1 MRNFETWLSTFRSSI
16 ADYGYYVDFEKVYR
30 NVEDIKI
37 ELSILNTLIGSKKIE
52 DDFRKIIHEYPQTL
66 KCIPI
71 LLAVRQN
78 EISIMDGNT
87 SYNFNF
93 THPNYSIDDYVNFM
107 RKSGLFELL
116 SNHIVSNLNDY
127 VLGIETGLDSNGRK
141 NRGGHLMEKLVES
154 YIKKLTIKYTYYKEM
169 YLSEIQNKWG
179 INLANLS
186 NDGKAEKRFDFVIKT
201 DSMVYAIET
210 NFYGSGGSKLNET
223 ARSYKML
230 SLEAKQIEGF
240 KFIWITD
247 GTSWFTAKKNLQET
261 FDIMDDM
268 YNITDLE
275 NGILNQIIV

>member
-1 MRNFETWLSTFRSSI
+1 
-16 ADYGYYVDFEKVYR
+16 
-30 NVEDIKI
+30 
-37 ELSILNTLIGSKKIE
+37 
-52 DDFRKIIHEYPQTL
+52 
-66 KCIPI
+66 
-71 LLAVRQN
+71 
-78 EISIMDGNT
+78 MDGNT